1 MSHLISE
8 QILDLT
14 FSGLQIGVGFY
25 DKQGRMISCNEEFRK
40 LKSGFLLDDGQ
51 LFKVIKQG
59 KADKMLLAGNAE
71 TVLESYIAPCR
82 DEDGEITQYVY
93 RLSNVSNYY
102 APSREKALE
111 EIFID
116 NVSHEIRTPL
126 NAIIGFNDILN
137 GVAGLHMEEDEKL
150 MIKEHIHK
158 NADRL
163 LLVVNDILDL
173 SKMQKGCLA
182 LHKTVV
188 SLMEVCCRARD
199 SVKSEVQP
207 GVKLAHE
214 YPTSLRD
221 TFIYTD
227 SKRLEQ
233 LLRNFLTNACQHTS
247 SGSVTLK
254 VKTYKDEETGLEM
267 LQMRVDDT
275 GEGVAQN
282 QFDLLFRPFRKADNK
297 SEGLGVGL
305 AVCKEIARMLNG
317 KVYLDKTYEDG
328 SSFVFEMPFEAI

>member
-1 MSHLISE
+1 MPHFPSE
-8 QILDLT
+8 KILDLT

-25 DKQGRMISCNEEFRK
+25 DKEGRMISCNEEFQK

-51 LFKVIKQG
+51 LLKVIKQG
-59 KADKMLLAGNAE
+59 KADKMLLAGTAE

-82 DEDGEITQYVY
+82 DENGKITQYVY
-93 RLSNVSNYY
+93 RLSNVSNIY

-111 EIFID
+111 EIFLD

-158 NADRL
+158 NSDRL
-163 LLVVNDILDL
+163 LTVVSDILDL
-173 SKMQKGCLA
+173 SKMQKGCLQ

-188 SLMEVCCRARD
+188 SLMEICCRARD
-199 SVKSEVQP
+199 SVKNEVQP

-214 YPTSLRD
+214 YPTTLQD

-227 SKRLEQ
+227 GKRLEQ
-233 LLRNFLTNACQHTS
+233 LLRNFLINACQHTS

-254 VKTYKDEETGLEM
+254 VKTFEDEETDREM
-267 LQMRVDDT
+267 LQLRVDDT
-275 GEGVAQN
+275 GEGVPQD
-282 QFDLLFRPFRKADNK
+282 QFDLLFKPFRKVDTK

-305 AVCKEIARMLNG
+305 TVCKEIARMLNG
-317 KVYLDKTYEDG
+317 KVYMDKTYEDG